1 MNSTATPTPAPAP
14 GDLPPAGSGL
24 RALMAPIALAI
35 ALGAAAGA
43 AMLWQRADAVGREAA
58 RRLQQSDLKIAQLE
72 SQLQQS
78 QEFTRELQSRAA
90 VLENKVTESLGQQAQ
105 LERMYQSLAQD
116 SIAAALADVE
126 NSVSIASQQL
136 VVSGNVRG
144 ALVAMQDADGRLKRI
159 NQPEAIGLRR
169 LIGRDIDRLRA
180 VPNVDVIALALR
192 LDAVSA
198 GLGQLPLASSVTP
211 AAVVGA
217 GASVEPRPASGFSF
231 ERLASTGREGWR
243 ALVAELS
250 QLFRVNRVDS
260 PDALLLAPEQQ
271 YFVREN
277 LRLTL
282 LSARLALLARTEPL
296 FRADVERAADW
307 LEAYYDQ
314 RNRAVTN
321 AVETLRQLAG
331 SRISADLPS
340 LGDTLAAVR
349 TARAARE
356 GTQ

>member
-198 GLGQLPLASSVTP
+198 SLGQLPLASSVTP
-211 AAVVGA
+211 AATA
-217 GASVEPRPASGFSF
+217 AETPPEARQASGFSF

-307 LEAYYDQ
+307 LEAYYDR
-314 RNRAVTN
+314 RNRAVVN
-321 AVETLRQLAG
+321 AIETLRQLAG